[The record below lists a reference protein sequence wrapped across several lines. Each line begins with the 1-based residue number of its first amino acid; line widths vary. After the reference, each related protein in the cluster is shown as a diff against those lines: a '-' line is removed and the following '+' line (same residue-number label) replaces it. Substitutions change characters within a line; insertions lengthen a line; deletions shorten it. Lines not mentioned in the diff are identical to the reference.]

1 MNKKGFTLVELIA
14 AIAILGILM
23 VIAGPAVFKIRE
35 MVLINSL
42 DSKLSLVKSA
52 AIEFGSTY
60 VMEVPSIKSEWI
72 DIDNDGTKD
81 SGETFTPVQMNAC
94 NQACMLGQGTYS
106 GTPGDCPI
114 AESKFDCRNHCKVVS
129 VKALIQRGYVAGDGE
144 DKEILLN
151 PISSKSLNETEICIT
166 FDSEKALDRKLIAY
180 IFEEDKLY
188 E

>member
-60 VMEVPSIKSEWI
+60 IMDVPSIKAEGSY
-72 DIDNDGTKD
+72 
-81 SGETFTPVQMNAC
+81 TPSQMNAC

-114 AESKFDCRNHCKVVS
+114 NESTFDCRNHCKVVS
-129 VKALIQRGYVAGDGE
+129 VKALIQRGYLAGDGE

-151 PISSKSLNETEICIT
+151 PISSVSLNETEVCIT

>member
-52 AIEFGSTY
+52 AIEFGSSNI
-60 VMEVPSIKSEWI
+60 MEIPSIKTE
-72 DIDNDGTKD
+72 GGYTAA
-81 SGETFTPVQMNAC
+81 QMNAC
-94 NQACMLGQGTYS
+94 NQACVSGQGTYS
-106 GTPGDCPI
+106 GTPGNCPV
-114 AESKFDCRNHCKVVS
+114 AESTFDCRSHCRVVS
-129 VKALIQRGYVAGDGE
+129 VKALIQRGYIAGDGE
-144 DKEILLN
+144 DKEILYN
-151 PISSKSLNETEICIT
+151 PISSKSLNESEVCIT
-166 FDSEKALDRKLIAY
+166 FDSEKALERKLIAY
-180 IFEEDKLY
+180 IFDEDKLY